1 MIMFNPIYYFE
12 FIYNRLLDMM
22 HLTPN
27 YIVDNYITKYKQN
40 KFIILDLYDTDLINE
55 IQVLENLRWNIF
67 YKKYGR

>member
-40 KFIILDLYDTDLINE
+40 KFIIVDLYDTSLINE